1 MVKRILDLIVS
12 LAVLSIASP
21 IVCIVAISVRALD
34 GRPVIFSQDRPGK
47 NGKIIRIYKFRTM
60 TNDNTDTVTKLGH
73 HLRRTSLD
81 ELPQLVNILTGDL
94 SLVGPRPLR
103 VEYLPLYSPT
113 QARRHE
119 VRPGLTGW
127 AQINGRNNLSW
138 DEKFEL
144 DVWYVDN
151 RSFLLDLK
159 ILALTAARVVR
170 PSGIDGASGTIMEP
184 FRGTDLANSSLNDGE
199 T

>member
-1 MVKRILDLIVS
+1 MKRILDLIVS